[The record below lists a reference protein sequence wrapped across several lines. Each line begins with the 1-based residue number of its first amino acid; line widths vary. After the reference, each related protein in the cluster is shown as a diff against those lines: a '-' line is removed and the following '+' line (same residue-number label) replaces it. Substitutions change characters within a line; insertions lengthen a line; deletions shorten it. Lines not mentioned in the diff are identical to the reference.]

1 MSSANEILRA
11 LERERI
17 ARKESERILET
28 KKVEVYEQ
36 KLEIEALRR
45 KLDEKVNRKSSQI
58 NKDQRF
64 QDEVFESHPF
74 SILIY
79 SLDTL
84 DILNVNETAVK
95 NYGYSKSEFY
105 KLNVTDLHKDQDK
118 LVVVEHIA
126 AIKSGSFEE
135 KIWSHV
141 KKNGEIAF
149 VKITGVTTEFDH
161 KPARIVVIEDIT
173 ARKTLEAKN
182 VNQQRKYADLVEKS
196 SDLIFGMSS
205 DGKFLFANNV
215 TCKLTAYAE
224 EELLT
229 MNFSE
234 LIRHDYQKRVV
245 SFYRFQL
252 ESRTETTYSEF
263 PIISKE
269 GEEIWL
275 GQNVNISQ
283 DKSDDIEISAIARV
297 ITEKRAFEKSLLR
310 SEEKLRSIIE
320 NMELGLLETDREGN
334 IVKAY
339 SSFCSIIGYAPEELE
354 GTDGRFLLDQEGVD
368 IMAAQQIDRV
378 KGETGVYEIQLIC
391 KDKTKKWLLI
401 SGAPFYD
408 RNNRF
413 AGSIGVH
420 LDISDRK
427 KIAAE
432 LLTAKNIAENSLKVK
447 EAFLA
452 NISHEIR
459 TPLNAII
466 GLSEVLSNSQ
476 LDTDQGEMIAQV
488 SVASSNLL
496 SLINDLLLLSKIEA
510 NGIVLKPGIYS
521 IQRTIEETAMMLE
534 NGAAEKGLEFI
545 LELDLS
551 PNAHHQFD
559 KLRFVQVI
567 QNLVSN
573 AIKFTSEGYV
583 KISAKFLDSKEEIE
597 ISIEDSGIGI
607 LTNELNSVF
616 DGFVQGSNN
625 NPEIYGGTGL
635 GLSIVHN
642 IVDMMGGEVE
652 VKQLDS
658 GTCFTLNFSFPIKEV
673 LQVQVQENEIID
685 FDISELEGTTVL
697 VAEDNIVN
705 QSLIEKI
712 LSEWNID
719 FRIVNNGKEAVETLE
734 NENFD
739 VILMDIRMP
748 VLNGIEATRIIRNTL
763 KNYSTRIIAFTANA
777 LDDGNLEYWEAGFND
792 VLIKPFVQKDLLRLL
807 IMNSSRKSKE
817 MREQLIK
824 FAQNDLAFAETLK
837 SVFIEDS
844 MKRVSDMKQALIA
857 DDYQQISDL
866 SHAMKPSL
874 AHLASENIQALN
886 LLLESKK
893 IDANQLSSKLNVFE
907 IHMNI
912 LIEDLKKITL

>member
-1 MSSANEILRA
+1 MSSANEITRE

-17 ARKESERILET
+17 ARKESERILEA
-28 KKVEVYEQ
+28 KSLEVYEQ

-45 KLDEKVNRKSSQI
+45 KLDEKVNRKSAQI
-58 NKDQRF
+58 NKVQRF
-64 QDEVFESHPF
+64 QDEVFEAHPF

-79 SLDTL
+79 SLSTL

-95 NYGYSKSEFY
+95 TYGYSKSEFY

-118 LVVVEHIA
+118 LLVAEHIA
-126 AIKSGSFEE
+126 AIKSGSSED

-173 ARKTLEAKN
+173 ERKTLEAKN

-196 SDLIFGMSS
+196 SDLIFGISS

-215 TCKLTAYAE
+215 TCKLTAYEE

-234 LIRHDYQKRVV
+234 LIRHDYQKRVA

-320 NMELGLLETDREGN
+320 NMELGLLETDREGK

-339 SSFCSIIGYAPEELE
+339 SSFCAIIGYAPEELE

-368 IMAAQQIDRV
+368 IMAAQQVDRI
-378 KGETGVYEIQLIC
+378 KGQTGVYEIQLIC

-408 RNNRF
+408 QNNRF

-432 LLTAKNIAENSLKVK
+432 LLTAKNIAENSLKAK

-466 GLSEVLSNSQ
+466 GLSEVLSKSQ
-476 LDTDQGEMIAQV
+476 LGTDQREMIAQV

-510 NGIVLKPGIYS
+510 NGIVLKPGFYS
-521 IQRTIEETAMMLE
+521 IQRTIEETAMMFE
-534 NGAAEKGLEFI
+534 NGATDKGLEFI

-583 KISAKFLDSKEEIE
+583 KMSAKFLDSKEEIE
-597 ISIEDSGIGI
+597 IIIEDSGMGI

-635 GLSIVHN
+635 GLSIVRN
-642 IVDMMGGEVE
+642 IVDMMSGQVD

-673 LQVQVQENEIID
+673 LEVQEIEIID

-697 VAEDNIVN
+697 VAEDNIIN

-712 LSEWNID
+712 LSKWNID
-719 FRIVNNGKEAVETLE
+719 FSIVNNGKEAVETLE

-748 VLNGIEATRIIRNTL
+748 ILNGIEATRIIRNKL
-763 KNYSTRIIAFTANA
+763 KNYSVRIIAFTANA

-807 IMNSSRKSKE
+807 IMNSSQKSKE

-824 FAQNDLAFAETLK
+824 FAQNDLTFAETLK

-874 AHLASENIQALN
+874 AHLASENIQSLN

-893 IDANQLSSKLNVFE
+893 IDANQLGSQLNVFE